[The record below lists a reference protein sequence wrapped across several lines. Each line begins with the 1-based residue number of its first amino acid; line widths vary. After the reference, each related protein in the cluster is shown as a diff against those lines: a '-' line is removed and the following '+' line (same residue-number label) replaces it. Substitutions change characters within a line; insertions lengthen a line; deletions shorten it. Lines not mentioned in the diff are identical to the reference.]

1 MKWNALQIYL
11 CLVHSISSPPML
23 MQHMHLHFISSNV
36 DAIHT
41 PTWSTMIWSTSYH
54 HVTILI
60 HRSWLHLLFTVA
72 SVYRRQVLLK
82 PHRHTWSLDITRVKM
97 KIKFTRLWVEW
108 HVLAFYA
115 HISFHVSIISFVLCQ
130 QSHIGLVL
138 IVYPC
143 TLKRVHSNVSY
154 NLIKIS
160 MDHASQ
166 LLTRTSHQFKT
177 PFTARF

>member
-1 MKWNALQIYL
+1 MKCPTNIPLPCAFY
-11 CLVHSISSPPML
+11 
-23 MQHMHLHFISSNV
+23 FISSNV
-36 DAIHT
+36 DATHARPFHLFQCWCNTCTNMINKDMIHFI
-41 PTWSTMIWSTSYH
+41 SSCDHIGS
-54 HVTILI
+54 LI
-60 HRSWLHLLFTVA
+60 SWLHLLFTVA
-72 SVYRRQVLLK
+72 SIHRRQVLLK
-82 PHRHTWSLDITRVKM
+82 PYRHTRSLDIARVKM
-97 KIKFTRLWVEW
+97 KIKFTQLWVEW